1 MALIENP
8 VRMRCKI
15 EISGLYSGNNHAAR
29 NFCLDKDNI
38 CEKSVTF
45 AIKHRDTSNGRGK
58 NALKEKNVPLISWAI

>member
-8 VRMRCKI
+8 VQMRCKI

-38 CEKSVTF
+38 CEK
-45 AIKHRDTSNGRGK
+45 
-58 NALKEKNVPLISWAI
+58 ISHFCYKISRREQWQW